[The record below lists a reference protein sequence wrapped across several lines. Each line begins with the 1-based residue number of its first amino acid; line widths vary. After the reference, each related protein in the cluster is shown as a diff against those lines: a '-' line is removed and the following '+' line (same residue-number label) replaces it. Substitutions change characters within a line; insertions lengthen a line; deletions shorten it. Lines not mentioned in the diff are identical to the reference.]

1 MTISY
6 GSYTSDG
13 LRVGPNFSRQINTTP
28 NTNANN
34 TIYSGNNNLLA
45 QGVLLAPWNTYII
58 TPAQATTLVNQN
70 VVALANGTTLGAGT
84 LTLTGDNAV
93 TTLQTNPAG
102 VTASNPTGT
111 ICQFDWPRA
120 VTLTSANNMSTVFVV
135 IQGTDYYGLPLQQ
148 RIQGPGAGLTVQTTK
163 SFYAVTSVYT
173 TGAITA
179 MSVGASQT
187 RLGLPYRIGD
197 ASYANASYGGIAFSE
212 NSVIEFGTATLI
224 GGTVPVSNILLPPGA
239 IIQLGNVATSAGA
252 EGAVYV
258 SSRTNTTVFTP
269 GSYNGTFTI
278 TSTSG
283 TDTAT
288 IGYTII
294 LPAVNAAF
302 EVNSPLVLADPN
314 IDPDTGMADNV
325 NTDVRGLINLPWN
338 ADGQSVL
345 TVYMYV
351 RGADNWINQQA
362 DLNEPANP
370 TPVNDYVALT
380 LQDLIGV
387 PQYYTGINA

>member
-13 LRVGPNFSRQINTTP
+13 LRVGPNFSRQINTDP
-28 NTNANN
+28 NVSANN

-45 QGVLLAPWNTYII
+45 QGVLQAPDNTYII
-58 TPAQATTLVNQN
+58 TPAEATTLVNQN
-70 VVALANGTTLGAGT
+70 VVALANGTTTGAGT

-120 VTLTSANNMSTVFVV
+120 VTLTSANNMSMVNVI

-148 RIQGPGAGLTVQTTK
+148 RIPGPGAGLTVQTTK
-163 SFYAVTSVYT
+163 AFYAVTSVYT
-173 TGAITA
+173 SAAVTA

-187 RLGLPYRIGD
+187 RFGLPYRVD
-197 ASYANASYGGIAFSE
+197 DYSYADAYYGGIEFT
-212 NSVIEFGTATLI
+212 NDSVIGIGTATLI
-224 GGTVPVSNILLPPGA
+224 GGTVPVSNILLPPGS
-239 IIQLGNVATSAGA
+239 IIQLGSVATTSGT
-252 EGAVYV
+252 EGAVFV
-258 SSRTNTTVFTP
+258 STRVNSTVFTT
-269 GSYNGTFTI
+269 GSFNGSFVI
-278 TSTSG
+278 TSTSN
-283 TDTAT
+283 TDTAI

-294 LPAVNAAF
+294 LPAINASA
-302 EVNSPLVLADPN
+302 VNSPLFLADPTSSGT
-314 IDPDTGMADNV
+314 PPMAGNDD
-325 NTDVRGLINLPWN
+325 TDVRGLINLPWN
-338 ADGQSVL
+338 ADGASVL
-345 TVYMYV
+345 AVYYKYV

-362 DLNEPANP
+362 DLNEPADP